1 MTEQD
6 KDGGDFSSAVKVA
19 ALMVEPSDHL
29 DREFMFT
36 LITKCS

>member
-1 MTEQD
+1 MSEQH
-6 KDGGDFSSAVKVA
+6 KDGGDFSRAVKAA

-29 DREFMFT
+29 AREFMFT